1 MNEENGESKKIL
13 LVESVFG
20 IRSTLEERF
29 RRKKG
34 WEVMAAG
41 SGKEALKACA
51 SFEPDLIVLDRELC
65 DMDGKD
71 ALYSM
76 MSVQSPLIVLLSS
89 KTDEADEVICLG
101 MGVDAY
107 LEKPVSERIV
117 EAECMALFRRM
128 DKTMLGYG
136 KRAIR
141 RGELYIDPSGRE
153 AEVGE
158 RKVNLTKTEFDILL
172 SLAKRPGEALKREE
186 IASMIQSSDA
196 FQSLRFIDTHIK
208 EIRKK
213 IRPVAIRTV
222 RGVGYALEKEEAE
235 RKGK

>member
-13 LVESVFG
+13 LVESVFD

-128 DKTMLGYG
+128 DKTRLGYG

-153 AEVGE
+153 VEVGE
-158 RKVNLTKTEFDILL
+158 GKGHARSALPAGQPDQQGRVDRDRPVLRLFRQTIFLIFCAQCVILL
-172 SLAKRPGEALKREE
+172 A
-186 IASMIQSSDA
+186 ASGGSPAGAVPASRRGPPC
-196 FQSLRFIDTHIK
+196 LPHGRYVN
-208 EIRKK
+208 
-213 IRPVAIRTV
+213 PWRTP
-222 RGVGYALEKEEAE
+222 L
-235 RKGK
+235 